1 MTFRV
6 YNTLTQKKEEF
17 QPLTQGKVGIY
28 VCGPTVYDSAHLGHA
43 RAAVVFDVIVRYLR
57 HRGLKVTYVRNITDV
72 DDKIIKRAQ
81 EEGTGSRD
89 ISQKYAQE
97 YEEDMAA
104 LGVRPPDAA
113 PRVTDHIPEIQMLI
127 QKILDRDR
135 AYVVEGDVYFRIE
148 AFPEYG
154 KLSNREKEMMIA
166 GARVDVDPRKRSPMD
181 FALWKAAKPGEPFWP
196 SPWGDGRPGW
206 HIECSA
212 MSMKYLGETFDIHGG
227 GKDLIF
233 PHHENEIAQSEGATG
248 KPFARYW
255 LHNGF
260 ININAEK
267 MSKSLGNF
275 LTVRE
280 MIKRYHPEVIRHFL
294 LSAHYRS
301 PLDFTEEALAESGKA
316 LERFYTAMRE
326 AKKEFQVQSSLRAVG
341 PHGPEA
347 KFKVQNETNPPGV
360 PASQRPS
367 NILIDQFISAM
378 DDDFNSAL
386 AIGHVYEAI
395 REINKLLTNADKPS
409 TVSDQL
415 SSVIDQVNQI
425 SGVLGI
431 FGLDPDRYLEQRK
444 MTKVVSKDIDTE
456 EIERL
461 IAERVKARKAR
472 DFAAADRIRDELKA
486 KGIVLE
492 DTPQGTIWKVE

>member
-1 MTFRV
+1 MTLRV
-6 YNTLTQKKEEF
+6 YNTLNQKKEEF
-17 QPLTQGKVGIY
+17 QPITQGKVGIY

-57 HRGLKVTYVRNITDV
+57 HRGLDVTYVRNITDV

-81 EEGTGSRD
+81 EEGTSSRNV
-89 ISQKYAQE
+89 SQKYARE

-104 LGVRPPDAA
+104 LGVRPPDVA

-154 KLSNREKEMMIA
+154 KLSKREKEMMIA
-166 GARVDVDPRKRSPMD
+166 GARVDVDPRKRYPLD
-181 FALWKAAKPGEPFWP
+181 FALWKAAKPGEPSWP

-233 PHHENEIAQSEGATG
+233 PHHENEIAQSEGASG

-275 LTVRE
+275 LTIRE

-301 PLDFTEEALAESGKA
+301 PLDFTEEALAESAKA

-326 AKKEFQVQSSLRAVG
+326 AKKEFKVQSS
-341 PHGPEA
+341 
-347 KFKVQNETNPPGV
+347 KFKVQNETNPPSI
-360 PASQRPS
+360 PASQASCNDLRE
-367 NILIDQFISAM
+367 QFLTAM

-386 AIGHVYEAI
+386 AIGYVYEAI
-395 REINKLLTNADKPS
+395 REMNKLLIISHKESA
-409 TVSDQL
+409 VIDQL
-415 SSVIDQVNQI
+415 SAVIDQINEI

-431 FGLDPDRYLEQRK
+431 FGLDPDQYLEQRK
-444 MTKVVSKDIDTE
+444 MTKAAARDINTE

-472 DFAAADRIRDELKA
+472 DFAAADRLRNELKA

>member
-1 MTFRV
+1 MTLRV
-6 YNTLTQKKEEF
+6 YNTLTKKKEDF
-17 QPLTQGKVGIY
+17 QPREEGKVGIY

-57 HRGLKVTYVRNITDV
+57 YRGLKVTYVRNITDV

-81 EEGTGSRD
+81 EEVTSSRS
-89 ISQKYAQE
+89 ISEKYTRE

-104 LGVRPPDAA
+104 LGARPPDIV

-127 QKILDRDR
+127 RKILDRDR
-135 AYVVEGDVYFRIE
+135 AYVVDGDVYFRIE

-154 KLSNREKEMMIA
+154 KLSNRDKDMMIA
-166 GARVDVDPRKRSPMD
+166 GARVDVDPRKHDPLD
-181 FALWKAAKPGEPFWP
+181 FALWKAAKPGEPSWP

-212 MSMKYLGETFDIHGG
+212 MSMKYLGETIDIHGG

-248 KPFARYW
+248 KPFVRYW

-260 ININAEK
+260 VNINAEK

-275 LTVRE
+275 LTIRE
-280 MIKRYHPEVIRHFL
+280 IFKRHHPEVVRHFL

-301 PLDFTEEALAESGKA
+301 PLDFTEEALTESERA

-326 AKKEFQVQSSLRAVG
+326 AKIKLRVSGLEFRVKENEKLSSC
-341 PHGPEA
+341 
-347 KFKVQNETNPPGV
+347 
-360 PASQRPS
+360 PASQVSS
-367 NILIDQFISAM
+367 NDLREQFLAAM
-378 DDDFNSAL
+378 DDDFNTAL
-386 AIGHVYEAI
+386 AIAHVYEAV
-395 REINKLLTNADKPS
+395 REINKITSETQTPNSDSLSTLHSLLS
-409 TVSDQL
+409 T
-415 SSVIDQVNQI
+415 IEEI

-444 MTKVVSKDIDTE
+444 MTKVAAKDVNTE

-461 IAERVKARKAR
+461 IAERVKARKSR
-472 DFAAADRIRDELKA
+472 DFAAADRIRNELKT

>member
-1 MTFRV
+1 MTLRV
-6 YNTLTQKKEEF
+6 YNTLNQKKEEF
-17 QPLTQGKVGIY
+17 QPIAQGKVGIY

-57 HRGLKVTYVRNITDV
+57 HRGLEVTYVRNITDV

-81 EEGTGSRD
+81 EEGTCPRD

-104 LGVRPPDAA
+104 LGVRPPDVA

-127 QKILDRDR
+127 QKILDRER

-154 KLSNREKEMMIA
+154 KLSKREKEMMIA

-181 FALWKAAKPGEPFWP
+181 FALWKAVKPGEPSWP

-275 LTVRE
+275 LTIRE

-326 AKKEFQVQSSLRAVG
+326 AKFKLRVSGLEFRVKENEKLSSC
-341 PHGPEA
+341 
-347 KFKVQNETNPPGV
+347 
-360 PASQRPS
+360 PASQVSS
-367 NILIDQFISAM
+367 NDLREQFLTAM

-386 AIGHVYEAI
+386 AIGYVYEAI
-395 REINKLLTNADKPS
+395 REMNKLLIISHKESA
-409 TVSDQL
+409 VIDQL
-415 SSVIDQVNQI
+415 SAVIDQINEI

-431 FGLDPDRYLEQRK
+431 FGLDPDQYLEQRK
-444 MTKVVSKDIDTE
+444 MTKVAARDINTE

-461 IAERVKARKAR
+461 IAERVKARKDR
-472 DFAAADRIRDELKA
+472 DFAAADRLRNELKA

>member
-1 MTFRV
+1 MTLRV
-6 YNTLTQKKEEF
+6 YNTLTKKKEDF
-17 QPLTQGKVGIY
+17 QPREEGKVGIY

-57 HRGLKVTYVRNITDV
+57 YRGLKVTYVRNITDV

-81 EEGTGSRD
+81 EEGTSSRS
-89 ISQKYAQE
+89 ISEKYTRE

-104 LGVRPPDAA
+104 LGARPPDIV

-127 QKILDRDR
+127 RKILDRDR
-135 AYVVEGDVYFRIE
+135 AYVVDGDVYFRIE

-154 KLSNREKEMMIA
+154 KLSNRDKDMMIA
-166 GARVDVDPRKRSPMD
+166 GARVDVDPRKHDPLD
-181 FALWKAAKPGEPFWP
+181 FALWKAAKPGEPSWP

-212 MSMKYLGETFDIHGG
+212 MSMKYLGETIDIHGG

-248 KPFARYW
+248 KPFVRYW

-260 ININAEK
+260 VNINAEK

-275 LTVRE
+275 LTIRE
-280 MIKRYHPEVIRHFL
+280 MFKRHHPEVVRHFL

-301 PLDFTEEALAESGKA
+301 PLDFTEEALTESERA

-326 AKKEFQVQSSLRAVG
+326 AKIKLRVSGLEFRVKENEKLSSC
-341 PHGPEA
+341 
-347 KFKVQNETNPPGV
+347 
-360 PASQRPS
+360 PASQVSS
-367 NILIDQFISAM
+367 NDLREQFLAAM
-378 DDDFNSAL
+378 DDDFNTAL
-386 AIGHVYEAI
+386 AIAHVYEAV
-395 REINKLLTNADKPS
+395 REINKITSETQTPNSDSLSTLHSLLS
-409 TVSDQL
+409 T
-415 SSVIDQVNQI
+415 IEEI

-444 MTKVVSKDIDTE
+444 MTKVAAKDVNTE

-461 IAERVKARKAR
+461 IAERVKARKSR
-472 DFAAADRIRDELKA
+472 DFAAADRIRNELKT

>member
-1 MTFRV
+1 MTLRV
-6 YNTLTQKKEEF
+6 YNTLTKKKEDF
-17 QPLTQGKVGIY
+17 QPREEGKVGIY

-57 HRGLKVTYVRNITDV
+57 YRGLKVTYVRNITDV

-81 EEGTGSRD
+81 EEGTSSRS
-89 ISQKYAQE
+89 ISEKYTRE

-104 LGVRPPDAA
+104 LGARPPDIV

-127 QKILDRDR
+127 RKILDRDR
-135 AYVVEGDVYFRIE
+135 AYVVDGDVYFRIE

-154 KLSNREKEMMIA
+154 KLSNRDKDMMIA
-166 GARVDVDPRKRSPMD
+166 GARVDVDPRKHDPLD
-181 FALWKAAKPGEPFWP
+181 FALWKAAKPGEPSWP

-212 MSMKYLGETFDIHGG
+212 MSMKYLGETIDIHGG

-248 KPFARYW
+248 KPFVRYW

-260 ININAEK
+260 VNINAEK

-275 LTVRE
+275 LTIRE
-280 MIKRYHPEVIRHFL
+280 MFKRHHPEVVRHFL
-294 LSAHYRS
+294 FSAHYRS
-301 PLDFTEEALAESGKA
+301 PLDFTEEALTESERA

-326 AKKEFQVQSSLRAVG
+326 AKIKLRVSGLEFRVKENEKLSSC
-341 PHGPEA
+341 
-347 KFKVQNETNPPGV
+347 
-360 PASQRPS
+360 PASQVSS
-367 NILIDQFISAM
+367 NDLREQFLAAM
-378 DDDFNSAL
+378 DDDFNTAL
-386 AIGHVYEAI
+386 AIAHVYEAV
-395 REINKLLTNADKPS
+395 REINKITSETQTPNSDSLSTLHSLLS
-409 TVSDQL
+409 T
-415 SSVIDQVNQI
+415 IEEI

-444 MTKVVSKDIDTE
+444 MTKVAAKDVNTE

-461 IAERVKARKAR
+461 IAERVKARKSR
-472 DFAAADRIRDELKA
+472 DFAAADRIRNELKT

>member
-154 KLSNREKEMMIA
+154 KLSKREKEMMIA

-301 PLDFTEEALAESGKA
+301 PLDFTEEALAESERA
-316 LERFYTAMRE
+316 LERFYTALRE
-326 AKKEFQVQSSLRAVG
+326 AKTKLRVSGFEFRVEENEKPSGSQAVEQSSGNLR
-341 PHGPEA
+341 E
-347 KFKVQNETNPPGV
+347 
-360 PASQRPS
+360 
-367 NILIDQFISAM
+367 QFLSAM

>member
-1 MTFRV
+1 MTLRV
-6 YNTLTQKKEEF
+6 YNTLNQKKEEF
-17 QPLTQGKVGIY
+17 QPIAQGKVGIY

-81 EEGTGSRD
+81 EEGTCPRD

-104 LGVRPPDAA
+104 LGVRPPDVA

-154 KLSNREKEMMIA
+154 KLSKREKEMMIA

-181 FALWKAAKPGEPFWP
+181 FALWKAVKPGEPSWP

-275 LTVRE
+275 LTIRE

-326 AKKEFQVQSSLRAVG
+326 AKNTLKVQNPQSLRAVS
-341 PHGPEA
+341 PTGPEA
-347 KFKVQNETNPPGV
+347 AIRNPQSSV
-360 PASQRPS
+360 
-367 NILIDQFISAM
+367 LMDQFLSAM

-386 AIGHVYEAI
+386 AIGYVYEAI
-395 REINKLLTNADKPS
+395 REMNKLLIISHKESA
-409 TVSDQL
+409 VIDQL
-415 SSVIDQVNQI
+415 SAVIDQINEI

-431 FGLDPDRYLEQRK
+431 FGLDPDQYLEQRK
-444 MTKVVSKDIDTE
+444 MTKVAARDINTE

-461 IAERVKARKAR
+461 IAERVKARKDR
-472 DFAAADRIRDELKA
+472 DFAAADRLRNELKA

>member
-1 MTFRV
+1 MALRV

-17 QPLTQGKVGIY
+17 QPLAPGKVGIY

-43 RAAVVFDVIVRYLR
+43 RAAVVFDVIVRHLR
-57 HRGLKVTYVRNITDV
+57 QRGLKVTYVRNLTDV

-81 EEGTGSRD
+81 DEGTSSSN
-89 ISQKYAQE
+89 ISQKYARE

-104 LGVRPPDAA
+104 LGVRPPDVA
-113 PRVTDHIPEIQMLI
+113 PRVTDHIPDIQLLI
-127 QKILDRDR
+127 RKLLDRDR
-135 AYVVEGDVYFRIE
+135 AYVVDGDVYFRIE

-154 KLSNREKEMMIA
+154 KLSKREKEMMIA

-301 PLDFTEEALAESGKA
+301 PLDFTEEALAESEKA
-316 LERFYTAMRE
+316 LERFYTAIRE
-326 AKKEFQVQSSLRAVG
+326 AKKELKAQSSLRAVG
-341 PHGPEA
+341 PYGPEA
-347 KFKVQNETNPPGV
+347 KLKVENQSPQSSV
-360 PASQRPS
+360 
-367 NILIDQFISAM
+367 LMDQFLSAM
-378 DDDFNSAL
+378 DDDFNTAM

-395 REINKLLTNADKPS
+395 REINKLLTIAEKS
-409 TVSDQL
+409 LTVSDQL
-415 SSVIDQVNQI
+415 SSALDQINQV

-444 MTKVVSKDIDTE
+444 MTKAASKDINTE

-461 IAERVKARKAR
+461 IAERIKARKTR
-472 DFAAADRIRDELKA
+472 DFAAADRIRNELKA

>member
-1 MTFRV
+1 MTLRV
-6 YNTLTQKKEEF
+6 YNTLTKKKEDF
-17 QPLTQGKVGIY
+17 QPREEGKVGIY

-57 HRGLKVTYVRNITDV
+57 YRGLKVTYVRNITDV

-81 EEGTGSRD
+81 EEGTSSRS
-89 ISQKYAQE
+89 ISEKYTRE
-97 YEEDMAA
+97 YEENMAA
-104 LGVRPPDAA
+104 LGARPPDIV

-127 QKILDRDR
+127 RKILDRDR
-135 AYVVEGDVYFRIE
+135 AYVVDGDVYFRIE

-154 KLSNREKEMMIA
+154 KLSNRDKDMMIA
-166 GARVDVDPRKRSPMD
+166 GARVDVDPRKHDPLD
-181 FALWKAAKPGEPFWP
+181 FALWKAAKPGEPSWP

-212 MSMKYLGETFDIHGG
+212 MSMKYLGETIDIHGG

-248 KPFARYW
+248 KPFVRYW

-260 ININAEK
+260 VNINAEK

-275 LTVRE
+275 LTIRE
-280 MIKRYHPEVIRHFL
+280 MFKRHHPEVVRHFL

-301 PLDFTEEALAESGKA
+301 PLDFTEEALTESERA

-326 AKKEFQVQSSLRAVG
+326 AKIKLRVSGLEFRVKENEKLSSC
-341 PHGPEA
+341 
-347 KFKVQNETNPPGV
+347 
-360 PASQRPS
+360 PASQVSS
-367 NILIDQFISAM
+367 NDLREQFLAAM
-378 DDDFNSAL
+378 DDDFNTAL
-386 AIGHVYEAI
+386 AIAHVYEAV
-395 REINKLLTNADKPS
+395 REINKITSETQTPNSDSLSTLHSLLS
-409 TVSDQL
+409 T
-415 SSVIDQVNQI
+415 IEEI

-444 MTKVVSKDIDTE
+444 MTKVAAKDVNTE

-461 IAERVKARKAR
+461 IAERVKARKSR
-472 DFAAADRIRDELKA
+472 DFAAADRIRNELKT

>member
-1 MTFRV
+1 MTLRV
-6 YNTLTQKKEEF
+6 YNTLNQKKEEF
-17 QPLTQGKVGIY
+17 QPIAQGKVGIY

-57 HRGLKVTYVRNITDV
+57 HRGLEVTYVRNITDV

-81 EEGTGSRD
+81 EEGTCPRD

-104 LGVRPPDAA
+104 LGVRPPDVA

-154 KLSNREKEMMIA
+154 KLSKREKEMMIA

-181 FALWKAAKPGEPFWP
+181 FALWKAVKPGEPSWP

-275 LTVRE
+275 LTIRE

-326 AKKEFQVQSSLRAVG
+326 AKNTLKVQNPQSLRAVS
-341 PHGPEA
+341 PTGPEA
-347 KFKVQNETNPPGV
+347 AIRNPQSSV
-360 PASQRPS
+360 
-367 NILIDQFISAM
+367 LMDQFLSAM

-386 AIGHVYEAI
+386 AIGYVYEAI
-395 REINKLLTNADKPS
+395 REMNKLLIISHKESA
-409 TVSDQL
+409 VIDQL
-415 SSVIDQVNQI
+415 SAVIDQINEI

-431 FGLDPDRYLEQRK
+431 FGLDPDQYLEQRK
-444 MTKVVSKDIDTE
+444 MTKVAARDINTE

-461 IAERVKARKAR
+461 IAERVKARKDR
-472 DFAAADRIRDELKA
+472 DFAAADRLRNELKA